1 MLKRTGNLLFSP
13 VLALSL
19 SSLFWAG
26 NFTVGRALRDDIDA
40 VALNHWRWSIAA
52 LILLPFSIPAL
63 RMQMPLIFKH
73 WKLLVSLSIT
83 GVVAFHISVYHALQ
97 TTTAINALL
106 FLSICPVLI
115 LFGSRLVFKETLRI
129 VQVIGVSVSLAG
141 VIVLLTHG
149 EPERLILLQFN
160 PGDLWMLLAILLWS
174 AYSVMLKTKPD
185 ELSQTVLLASIV
197 VFGVVMMTPIYLF
210 YGYGNPGF
218 SMSGQVFFGLLYIG
232 IFASVLAYYFW
243 NYGVSKLGPNRAGS
257 YLHLMPLFGAVLSI
271 LFLEEGIQPYH
282 LFGAVFI
289 ASGIMM
295 SMSHRRKHSA

>member
-1 MLKRTGNLLFSP
+1 MLKRMGNLLFSP

-26 NFTVGRALRDDIDA
+26 NFTVGRALREDIDA
-40 VALNHWRWSIAA
+40 VALNHWRWLIAA
-52 LILLPFSIPAL
+52 LILLPFSIPVL
-63 RMQMPLIFKH
+63 RRQMPLIFKH

-83 GVVAFHISVYHALQ
+83 GVVAFHICVYHALQ

-115 LFGSRLVFKETLRI
+115 LFGSRLVFNETLRI
-129 VQVIGVSVSLAG
+129 VQMIGVIVSLVG

-149 EPERLILLQFN
+149 EPERLMLLQFN

-197 VFGVVMMTPIYLF
+197 VFGVVMMTPVYLF

-218 SMSGQVFFGLLYIG
+218 SMSSPVFFGLLYIG

-271 LFLEEGIQPYH
+271 LFLDEGIQPYH

-295 SMSHRRKHSA
+295 SHRRKHRA

>member
-1 MLKRTGNLLFSP
+1 MSKITGNLLFSP

-40 VALNHWRWSIAA
+40 IALNYWRWLVAA
-52 LILLPFSIPAL
+52 LVLLPFSIPVL
-63 RMQMPLIFKH
+63 RRKMPLVFRH

-83 GVVAFHISVYHALQ
+83 GVVAFHICVYRALQ

-115 LFGSRLVFKETLRI
+115 LFGSRLVFHETLRI
-129 VQVIGVSVSLAG
+129 LQMIGVIVSLGG

-149 EPERLILLQFN
+149 EPERLMLLQFN

-174 AYSVMLKTKPD
+174 AYSVILKTKPD
-185 ELSQTVLLASIV
+185 ELSQTVLLASIIV
-197 VFGVVMMTPIYLF
+197 LGITMMTPIYVF
-210 YGYGNPGF
+210 YGHQNPGF
-218 SMSGQVFFGLLYIG
+218 SISSPVFFGLLYIG

-257 YLHLMPLFGAVLSI
+257 YLHLMPLFGAAMSI
-271 LFLEEGIQPYH
+271 LFLDEGIQTYH
-282 LFGAVFI
+282 LLGAVFI
-289 ASGIMM
+289 ATGIMM
-295 SMSHRRKHSA
+295 SHRQMDRT

>member
-1 MLKRTGNLLFSP
+1 MSKRRNNLLLSP

-40 VALNHWRWSIAA
+40 IALNYWRWLVAA
-52 LILLPFSIPAL
+52 LILLPFSIPVL
-63 RMQMPLIFKH
+63 RKQMPIIFRY

-83 GVVAFHISVYHALQ
+83 GVVAFHICVYHALQ

-115 LFGSRLVFKETLRI
+115 LFASRIVFHEALRI
-129 VQVIGVSVSLAG
+129 VQMIGVIVSLLG

-149 EPERLILLQFN
+149 ESERLMSLQFN
-160 PGDLWMLLAILLWS
+160 SGDLWMLLAILLWS

-197 VFGVVMMTPIYLF
+197 VFGVVMMTPVYLF
-210 YGYGNPGF
+210 YSYYNPGF
-218 SMSGQVFFGLLYIG
+218 SMNSTVFFGLLYIG

-271 LFLEEGIQPYH
+271 LFLDEGIHTYH

-289 ASGIMM
+289 ATGIM
-295 SMSHRRKHSA
+295 MSHRRKHRG

>member
-1 MLKRTGNLLFSP
+1 MLKRMGNLLFSP

-26 NFTVGRALRDDIDA
+26 NFTVGRALRENIDA
-40 VALNHWRWSIAA
+40 VALNHWRWLIAA
-52 LILLPFSIPAL
+52 LILLPFSIPVL
-63 RMQMPLIFKH
+63 RRQMPLIFKH

-83 GVVAFHISVYHALQ
+83 GVVAFHICVYHALQ

-115 LFGSRLVFKETLRI
+115 LFGSRLVFNETLRI
-129 VQVIGVSVSLAG
+129 VQMIGVIVSLVG

-149 EPERLILLQFN
+149 EPERLMLLQFN

-197 VFGVVMMTPIYLF
+197 VFGVVMMTPVYLF

-218 SMSGQVFFGLLYIG
+218 SMSGPVFFGLLYIG

-271 LFLEEGIQPYH
+271 LFLDEGIQPYH

-295 SMSHRRKHSA
+295 SHRRKHRA

>member
-1 MLKRTGNLLFSP
+1 MSKRRNNLLLSP

-40 VALNHWRWSIAA
+40 IALNYWRWLVAA
-52 LILLPFSIPAL
+52 LILLPFSIPVL
-63 RMQMPLIFKH
+63 RKQMPIIFRY

-83 GVVAFHISVYHALQ
+83 GVVAFHICVYHALQ

-115 LFGSRLVFKETLRI
+115 LFASRIVFHEALRI
-129 VQVIGVSVSLAG
+129 VQMIGVIVSLLG

-149 EPERLILLQFN
+149 ESERLMSLQFN
-160 PGDLWMLLAILLWS
+160 SGDLWMLLAILLWS

-197 VFGVVMMTPIYLF
+197 VFGVVMMTPVYLF
-210 YGYGNPGF
+210 YSYYNPGF
-218 SMSGQVFFGLLYIG
+218 SMNST
-232 IFASVLAYYFW
+232 
-243 NYGVSKLGPNRAGS
+243 
-257 YLHLMPLFGAVLSI
+257 
-271 LFLEEGIQPYH
+271 
-282 LFGAVFI
+282 
-289 ASGIMM
+289 
-295 SMSHRRKHSA
+295 

>member
-1 MLKRTGNLLFSP
+1 MSKRTKNLLFSP

-40 VALNHWRWSIAA
+40 VALNYWRWLVAA
-52 LILLPFSIPAL
+52 LILLPFSIPVL
-63 RMQMPLIFKH
+63 RKQMPIIFRY
-73 WKLLVSLSIT
+73 WKLLMSLSIT
-83 GVVAFHISVYHALQ
+83 GVVAFHICVYHALQ

-115 LFGSRLVFKETLRI
+115 LFASRIVFHEALRI
-129 VQVIGVSVSLAG
+129 VQMIGVIVSLMG

-149 EPERLILLQFN
+149 ESERLMSLQFN
-160 PGDLWMLLAILLWS
+160 SGDLWMLLAILLWS
-174 AYSVMLKTKPD
+174 AYSIMLKTKPD

-197 VFGVVMMTPIYLF
+197 VFGVVMMTPVYLF
-210 YGYGNPGF
+210 YSYDNPGF
-218 SMSGQVFFGLLYIG
+218 TMNSTVFFGLLYIG

-271 LFLEEGIQPYH
+271 LFLDEGIHTYH

-289 ASGIMM
+289 ATGIMM
-295 SMSHRRKHSA
+295 SHRRVHRV